1 MKYKS
6 THFLLVLFLTL
17 FSFQSFSQ
25 AESKPEVTFPH
36 YVVKGVES
44 EVVINFHT
52 DSSGTFQLFF
62 NGTPYE
68 LTIKDGVGEIPL
80 DLKEKTIL
88 TLEINNLVYEKS
100 LHPIPLWWS
109 IFPPLM
115 AILIALIFK
124 EVISALVLGI
134 LFGAV
139 VLNVYSDGVMGLLFG
154 FMRTIDTYL
163 LGAINDSGHVS
174 IILFSMIIGAIV
186 AIISKN
192 GGMQGVVDKISP
204 FAKSSRTAQLSTWVL
219 GVAIFFDDY
228 ANTLVVGNTMRPVTD
243 RMRVSREK
251 LAYIVDSTAAPI
263 AAIAFVTTWIGAE
276 LSYIES
282 GIEKIEGLEEGVYAT
297 FINSLQY
304 SFYPILT
311 LIFIFMLIMMNKDFG
326 PMLKAENRARETGE
340 VSSVSTKTISDI
352 ETGESE
358 DLSMSPNAK
367 SRWYNA
373 AIPIFII
380 VAGTIAG
387 LLYTGWDSSIWH
399 DGSIS
404 LSRKLSTIIGNADS
418 YKSLLWSSLLALIA
432 SILMTVTQKLMN
444 LEETMQA
451 TLNGFKTMLSAIVI
465 LVLAW
470 GLAEI
475 TDDMHTADFLTQLLS
490 NNVAPWILPAITFVV
505 AALVAFSTGSSWG
518 TMAILYPLMMP
529 AAWSIC
535 QDAGLDYEASLS
547 IFHNV
552 VASVLA
558 GSVLGDHCSP
568 ISDTTILSSLASSC
582 HHIDHVKTQM
592 PYALTVGG
600 VAIFIGIIPS
610 ALGLSSWICLPL
622 GIACLWLIIK
632 LFGKDVKNLTL
643 EDNF

>member
-1 MKYKS
+1 MKYTFS
-6 THFLLVLFLTL
+6 HFLLFIFLTIL
-17 FSFQSFSQ
+17 SFNTS
-25 AESKPEVTFPH
+25 AKTELTPEVIFPH
-36 YVVKGVES
+36 YTVKGVES
-44 EVVINFHT
+44 KVEINLNI
-52 DSSGTFQLFF
+52 DSSGIYHLFF
-62 NGTPYE
+62 NGSPYD
-68 LTIKDGVGEIPL
+68 LTIEEGVGNIPL
-80 DLKEKTIL
+80 NLKKSTIL
-88 TLEINNLVYEKS
+88 TVEINNLIFEKN
-100 LHPIPLWWS
+100 LNPIPLWWS

-139 VLNVYSDGVMGLLFG
+139 ILNVYSDGLWGILFG

-282 GIEKIEGLEEGVYAT
+282 GIAKIQGLDEGVYAT
-297 FINSLQY
+297 FISSLQY

-311 LIFIFMLIMMNKDFG
+311 LIFIFMLILMNKDFG
-326 PMLKAENRARETGE
+326 PMLKAENRARATGD
-340 VSSVSTKTISDI
+340 VSSVSTQQKNM
-352 ETGESE
+352 GSE
-358 DLSMSPNAK
+358 DTEEFPMARNAK

-380 VAGTIAG
+380 IIGTIAG

-418 YKSLLWSSLLALIA
+418 YKALIWSSLLSLVV
-432 SILMTVTQKLMN
+432 SIIMTVSQRLMD

-451 TLNGFKTMLSAIVI
+451 TISGFKTMLSAIVI

-490 NNVAPWILPAITFVV
+490 NNVAPWILPAITFIV

-535 QDAGLDYEASLS
+535 QEAGLDYESSLN

-610 ALGLSSWICLPL
+610 ALGVSSWICLPFA
-622 GIACLWLIIK
+622 IMALWLILK
-632 LFGKDVKNLTL
+632 LFGKDVKNLTV
-643 EDNF
+643 EDKF

>member
-1 MKYKS
+1 MKYTFS
-6 THFLLVLFLTL
+6 HFILFFFLTL
-17 FSFQSFSQ
+17 FSFNTF
-25 AESKPEVTFPH
+25 AKTELTPEVTFPQ
-36 YVVKGVES
+36 YTVKGVES
-44 EVVINFHT
+44 KIEINLNT
-52 DSSGTFQLFF
+52 DSSGVYDLFF
-62 NGTPYE
+62 NGAPYD
-68 LTIKDGVGEIPL
+68 LTIVDGVGNIPL
-80 DLKEKTIL
+80 NLKKPTIL
-88 TLEINNLVYEKS
+88 TLEINNLIFEKN
-100 LHPIPLWWS
+100 LNPIPLWWS

-115 AILIALIFK
+115 AIFIALIFK

-134 LFGAV
+134 LFGAI
-139 VLNVYSDGVMGLLFG
+139 VLNIYSDGAIGLLLG

-276 LSYIES
+276 LSYIE
-282 GIEKIEGLEEGVYAT
+282 
-297 FINSLQY
+297 
-304 SFYPILT
+304 
-311 LIFIFMLIMMNKDFG
+311 
-326 PMLKAENRARETGE
+326 PMLKAENRARTTGA
-340 VSSVSTKTISDI
+340 VSSITTQQKNIS
-352 ETGESE
+352 SE
-358 DLSMSPNAK
+358 EQEEFAMAKNAK

-380 VAGTIAG
+380 IVGTIAG
-387 LLYTGWDSSIWH
+387 LFYTGWDSSVWH
-399 DGSIS
+399 DGSLG

-418 YKSLLWSSLLALIA
+418 YKALLWSSLLSLII
-432 SILMTVTQKLMN
+432 SIIMTVSQRLMD

-535 QDAGLDYEASLS
+535 QEAGLDYEASLN

-582 HHIDHVKTQM
+582 HHVKTQM

-610 ALGLSSWICLPL
+610 ALGVSSWICLP
-622 GIACLWLIIK
+622 IAIIALWLIIK
-632 LFGKDVKNLTL
+632 LFGKDVKNLTV
-643 EDNF
+643 EDKF

>member
-1 MKYKS
+1 
-6 THFLLVLFLTL
+6 
-17 FSFQSFSQ
+17 
-25 AESKPEVTFPH
+25 
-36 YVVKGVES
+36 
-44 EVVINFHT
+44 
-52 DSSGTFQLFF
+52 
-62 NGTPYE
+62 
-68 LTIKDGVGEIPL
+68 
-80 DLKEKTIL
+80 
-88 TLEINNLVYEKS
+88 
-100 LHPIPLWWS
+100 
-109 IFPPLM
+109 
-115 AILIALIFK
+115 
-124 EVISALVLGI
+124 
-134 LFGAV
+134 
-139 VLNVYSDGVMGLLFG
+139 
-154 FMRTIDTYL
+154 
-163 LGAINDSGHVS
+163 
-174 IILFSMIIGAIV
+174 
-186 AIISKN
+186 
-192 GGMQGVVDKISP
+192 
-204 FAKSSRTAQLSTWVL
+204 
-219 GVAIFFDDY
+219 
-228 ANTLVVGNTMRPVTD
+228 
-243 RMRVSREK
+243 
-251 LAYIVDSTAAPI
+251 
-263 AAIAFVTTWIGAE
+263 
-276 LSYIES
+276 
-282 GIEKIEGLEEGVYAT
+282 
-297 FINSLQY
+297 
-304 SFYPILT
+304 
-311 LIFIFMLIMMNKDFG
+311 MLILMNKDFG
-326 PMLKAENRARETGE
+326 PMLKAENRARATGD
-340 VSSVSTKTISDI
+340 VSSVSTQQKNM
-352 ETGESE
+352 GSE
-358 DLSMSPNAK
+358 DTEEFSMAKNAK

-380 VAGTIAG
+380 IVGTIAG

-418 YKSLLWSSLLALIA
+418 YKALLWSSLLSLVV
-432 SILMTVTQKLMN
+432 SIIMTVSQRLMD

-490 NNVAPWILPAITFVV
+490 NNVAPWILPAITFIV

-535 QDAGLDYEASLS
+535 QEAGLDYESSLN

-610 ALGLSSWICLPL
+610 ALGVSSWICLPFA
-622 GIACLWLIIK
+622 IMALWLILK
-632 LFGKDVKNLTL
+632 LFGKDVKNLTV
-643 EDNF
+643 EDKF

>member
-1 MKYKS
+1 
-6 THFLLVLFLTL
+6 
-17 FSFQSFSQ
+17 
-25 AESKPEVTFPH
+25 
-36 YVVKGVES
+36 
-44 EVVINFHT
+44 
-52 DSSGTFQLFF
+52 
-62 NGTPYE
+62 
-68 LTIKDGVGEIPL
+68 
-80 DLKEKTIL
+80 
-88 TLEINNLVYEKS
+88 
-100 LHPIPLWWS
+100 
-109 IFPPLM
+109 
-115 AILIALIFK
+115 
-124 EVISALVLGI
+124 
-134 LFGAV
+134 
-139 VLNVYSDGVMGLLFG
+139 
-154 FMRTIDTYL
+154 
-163 LGAINDSGHVS
+163 
-174 IILFSMIIGAIV
+174 
-186 AIISKN
+186 
-192 GGMQGVVDKISP
+192 
-204 FAKSSRTAQLSTWVL
+204 
-219 GVAIFFDDY
+219 
-228 ANTLVVGNTMRPVTD
+228 
-243 RMRVSREK
+243 MRVSREK

-282 GIEKIEGLEEGVYAT
+282 GIEKIEGLDEGVYAT

-311 LIFIFMLIMMNKDFG
+311 LIFILMLILMNKDFG

-340 VSSVSTKTISDI
+340 VSSLSTKVIKKADS
-352 ETGESE
+352 GEPEELAMSE
-358 DLSMSPNAK
+358 NAK

-380 VAGTIAG
+380 ILGTIVG

-418 YKSLLWSSLLALIA
+418 YKALLWSSLFSLIV
-432 SILMTVTQKLMN
+432 SILMTVSQKLMN

-475 TDDMHTADFLTQLLS
+475 TDDMHTADFLTSMLS

-535 QDAGLDYEASLS
+535 QEAGLDYEASLN

-600 VAIFIGIIPS
+600 VAILVGIIPS
-610 ALGLSSWICLPL
+610 ALGVSSWICLPV
-622 GIACLWLIIK
+622 GILSLWLIIK
-632 LFGKDVKNLTL
+632 FLGKDVKNLSVD
-643 EDNF
+643 DNF

>member
-1 MKYKS
+1 MIKYIAAI
-6 THFLLVLFLTL
+6 FIGTL
-17 FSFQSFSQ
+17 FQLTPITAIADQFDQFE
-25 AESKPEVTFPH
+25 AEFPT
-36 YVVKGVES
+36 YPIEGVEQL
-44 EVVINFHT
+44 INIDLKADT
-52 DSSGTFQLFF
+52 TGTVEIYYNGAPYQLQTKH
-62 NGTPYE
+62 G
-68 LTIKDGVGEIPL
+68 KGEIPIQL
-80 DLKEKTIL
+80 EEHKIVTIEYQAHIVEENI
-88 TLEINNLVYEKS
+88 TPV
-100 LHPIPLWWS
+100 PLWLS
-109 IFPPLM
+109 IFPPII

-124 EVISALVLGI
+124 EVVSALLLGI
-134 LFGAV
+134 FFGAV
-139 VLNVYSDGVMGLLFG
+139 ILSLYSDGVWGFLYG

-163 LGAINDSGHVS
+163 LGAINDGGHIS

-204 FAKSSRTAQLSTWVL
+204 FAKTSKTAQLSTWFL
-219 GVAIFFDDY
+219 GITIFFDDY

-243 RMRVSREK
+243 RLRVSREK

-282 GIEKIEGLEEGVYAT
+282 GIKSIEGLNEGVYAT
-297 FINSLQY
+297 FINSLSY

-311 LIFIFMLIMMNKDFG
+311 LIFILMLILMNKDFG
-326 PMLKAENRARETGE
+326 PMLKSENRARETGE
-340 VSSVSTKTISDI
+340 VSRLIVKK
-352 ETGESE
+352 GGKAESNE
-358 DLSMSPNAK
+358 AEELNMVEGAK
-367 SRWYNA
+367 SKWYNA
-373 AIPIFII
+373 AIPIFLII
-380 VAGTIAG
+380 FGTIGG
-387 LLYTGWDSSIWH
+387 LLYTGWDTTIWH
-399 DGSIS
+399 DPALS
-404 LSRKLSTIIGNADS
+404 LSKKLSAIIGGADS
-418 YKSLLWSSLLALIA
+418 YQALLWSSLLSLIV
-432 SILMTVTQKLMN
+432 SVLMTVGQKIMT
-444 LEETMQA
+444 LEETIQT
-451 TLNGFKTMLSAIVI
+451 TLTGFKTMMSAIVI

-470 GLAEI
+470 GLAKI

-490 NNVAPWILPAITFVV
+490 DNVSPWLLPAITFVV

-535 QDAGLDYEASLS
+535 QASGMDYASSLD

-582 HHIDHVKTQM
+582 NHIDHVKTQM
-592 PYALTVGG
+592 PYALTVGA

-610 ALGLSSWICLPL
+610 ALGISSWICLPV
-622 GIACLWLIIK
+622 GIGVLYLIIK
-632 LFGKDVKNLTL
+632 FLGKETKNYSVS
-643 EDNF
+643 E